1 MNECGLNSC
10 QKVKVSVTPSVTI
23 SDNYDR
29 LSNKPKINGVE
40 LSESSTSAE
49 LSLLSNQIEQYEETH
64 LGAENISSF
73 LLVLSKEKPPRKVSI
88 LEIVKPKVTTAN
100 GIPADLEIGNYVF
113 LLKENIKNGADNK

>member
-1 MNECGLNSC
+1 MNSC